1 MNKTSIQ
8 TAKVYLT
15 RVASTMLILCSAAL
29 TISAARA
36 QGGARAEWPRAVPYD
51 AAIDA
56 FDAALTK
63 AVREP
68 AFYARLTKSADSAKQ
83 AVEEVGNINIPSDR
97 VIVFYEPQA
106 APSPGPV
113 APGLAQ
119 PAAMALAQPA
129 LALNWGSRSN
139 ENIHVFVLPPKT
151 ADATKEYHY
160 EDYMMCCYQAW
171 RRSKPR
177 TGH

>member
-8 TAKVYLT
+8 TAKGYLP
-15 RVASTMLILCSAAL
+15 RVASIILILCSAAL

-36 QGGARAEWPRAVPYD
+36 QGGARAEWPKAVPYD
-51 AAIDA
+51 AAIHA
-56 FDAALTK
+56 FDATLTK
-63 AVREP
+63 AVRDP
-68 AFYARLTKSADSAKQ
+68 AFRARLTKSPDSAKQ

-106 APSPGPV
+106 APSPN
-113 APGLAQ
+113 AAAGLAQ
-119 PAAMALAQPA
+119 PAAAALAQPA

-139 ENIHVFVLPPKT
+139 ENIHVFVLPPRT
-151 ADATKEYHY
+151 ADATKDYHY

-171 RRSKPR
+171 RQSTPR